1 MANTNVFTEE
11 GMTRLRN
18 FQRRT
23 AGYVA
28 AWLMCGAL
36 VAFTLCW
43 LQIRYGL
50 QPLQRT
56 YLKQYVRCSLRAT
69 VSKRSQSTYILLVRT
84 VTNPQTGKETSVR
97 VTDADVEPV
106 LDARGKIVRDPK
118 LGLMFT
124 LKPGLPHKYFYWQV
138 GRARNAEMYPWM
150 QINIY
155 DGQSFLGLCAPV
167 LMIGGVVFF
176 AGLTATIV
184 RDRRANQ
191 QYEQGRAIRGTRQLS
206 PQDYER
212 EQEAATGLGI
222 VVYER
227 QERAA

>member
-1 MANTNVFTEE
+1 MAHTNVLTEE

-36 VAFTLCW
+36 VALALFW
-43 LQIRYGL
+43 LQIKYGL

-56 YLKQYVRCSLRAT
+56 YLRQYVRCSLRVI
-69 VSKRSQSTYILLVRT
+69 VSQGSQSTYILLVRT
-84 VTNPQTGKETSVR
+84 VTHPTTKKETLVR
-97 VTDADVEPV
+97 VTDAEVEPV

-124 LKPGLPHKYFYWQV
+124 LRPGIPCKYFYWHM
-138 GRARNAEMYPWM
+138 GRGRDAEMYPWM
-150 QINIY
+150 RTNIY
-155 DGQSFLGLCAPV
+155 DGQSFLGLCAPM

-176 AGLTATIV
+176 SGLTATIM
-184 RDRRANQ
+184 RDRRANRR
-191 QYEQGRAIRGTRQLS
+191 YEQGRQIRGTRELT
-206 PQDYER
+206 PEEYER

-222 VVYER
+222 VVYDR
-227 QERAA
+227 PERAT

>member
-36 VAFTLCW
+36 VAFALCW
-43 LQIRYGL
+43 LQMKFGL
-50 QPLQRT
+50 QPLQRV
-56 YLKQYVRCSLRAT
+56 YLKQYVRCSLRAA
-69 VSKRSQSTYILLVRT
+69 VNHRSQSTYILLVRT
-84 VTNPQTGKETSVR
+84 VTNPQTGKEAFVR
-97 VTDADVEPV
+97 VTDAEVEPV
-106 LDARGKIVRDPK
+106 LDPRGRIVRDPK

-124 LKPGLPHKYFYWQV
+124 LRPGIPYKYFYWQV
-138 GRARNAEMYPWM
+138 GRGRDAEMYPWLRA
-150 QINIY
+150 NVY
-155 DGQSFLGLCAPV
+155 EGASFLGLCAPM
-167 LMIGGVVFF
+167 LMIGGVIFF
-176 AGLTATIV
+176 AGLMATMI
-184 RDRRANQ
+184 RDRRANK

-206 PQDYER
+206 PQEYER
-212 EQEAATGLGI
+212 EQEAVSGI
-222 VVYER
+222 GMVVYDR